1 MRSEKKT
8 RAAGAEWSGGV
19 SVWAVKVCGSA
30 AGALGFVSHAS
41 SRICSS
47 AAAIVLFAVWQGW
60 QLGRGGD
67 CARHC
72 IARLPPPKSDLHCHA
87 VRRCRAV
94 LCRGLTLSRGRG
106 VTLILSAFIRNI
118 SVARITYIVSRRRA

>member
-30 AGALGFVSHAS
+30 AGALGFASHAS

-47 AAAIVLFAVWQGW
+47 AAAIVLFAVWQGC
-60 QLGRGGD
+60 QLGRAGD

-72 IARLPPPKSDLHCHA
+72 IARLPPPKFDLHCHA
-87 VRRCRAV
+87 VRRCGPVSGAE
-94 LCRGLTLSRGRG
+94 LG
-106 VTLILSAFIRNI
+106 VG
-118 SVARITYIVSRRRA
+118 

>member
-47 AAAIVLFAVWQGW
+47 AAAIVLFAVWQGC
-60 QLGRGGD
+60 QLGRAGD

-72 IARLPPPKSDLHCHA
+72 IARLPPPNEVRPPLGHA
-87 VRRCRAV
+87 VRRCGPVSGAE
-94 LCRGLTLSRGRG
+94 LG
-106 VTLILSAFIRNI
+106 VG
-118 SVARITYIVSRRRA
+118 

>member
-30 AGALGFVSHAS
+30 ASALGFVSHAS

-47 AAAIVLFAVWQGW
+47 AAAIVLFAVC
-60 QLGRGGD
+60 GRGGS
-67 CARHC
+67 
-72 IARLPPPKSDLHCHA
+72 LA
-87 VRRCRAV
+87 VRVTVLAIVLRVFPRPSPTSTAMQCGGAV
-94 LCRGLTLSRGRG
+94 RSCVGG
-106 VTLILSAFIRNI
+106 
-118 SVARITYIVSRRRA
+118 

>member
-47 AAAIVLFAVWQGW
+47 AAAIVLFAVWQGC

-106 VTLILSAFIRNI
+106 VTLILSALFEI
-118 SVARITYIVSRRRA
+118 SPSHVS

>member
-60 QLGRGGD
+60 QLGRAGD

-72 IARLPPPKSDLHCHA
+72 IARLPPPNEVRPPLGHA
-87 VRRCRAV
+87 VRRCGPVSGAE
-94 LCRGLTLSRGRG
+94 LG
-106 VTLILSAFIRNI
+106 VG
-118 SVARITYIVSRRRA
+118 